1 MTGRSM
7 AQALANPAE
16 TGRTGTFLSEYDR
29 LNAAAGAQ
37 PAWLREL
44 RGRALTRFAELGI
57 PTTREEEWRFTNV
70 SPIAETAFRLAA
82 PANGAALPLLQS
94 IDTTGAE
101 RIVVV
106 NGRYAADLSS
116 LEAQPGVE
124 VGSLAEALAHPDA
137 AIEASFGQVA
147 AFQDRAFVALNT
159 AFAHDGV
166 FIRIRP
172 KTVVERPIH
181 LVFVS
186 APEGHG
192 PVMSHP
198 RVLALVGA
206 GAEVRIVESYVGGAS
221 QVYFANA
228 VAEYVLDE
236 NAVVDHYKNQREST
250 TGFHVGLQAARIG
263 RSGTFLSH
271 AFTLGGQIVR
281 NDAVAILDGEGID
294 CTLNGLYLS
303 DGERLVD
310 NHTMIDHAK
319 PHCGSHELYKGI
331 LAGRSRAVFNG
342 KIIVRPDAQKT
353 DAKQT
358 NRALLLSDAAQ
369 INTKPQL
376 EIFADDVKCTHGAAV
391 GQLDE
396 EALFYLRARG
406 LSASQARDMMIH
418 AFAGDILNRVKIDTL
433 RAQLETELF
442 TQLQRDGVM

>member
-1 MTGRSM
+1 MTPVIP
-7 AQALANPAE
+7 NPADA
-16 TGRTGTFLSEYDR
+16 GRTGTFLLEYDR
-29 LNAAAGAQ
+29 LNAAAAGSQ

-70 SPIAETAFRLAA
+70 APIAETAFRLAA
-82 PANGAALPLLQS
+82 PVNGAAAPLLETV
-94 IDTTGAE
+94 DTAGAQ
-101 RIVVV
+101 RLVVV
-106 NGRYAADLSS
+106 NGRYAPELSS
-116 LEAQPGVE
+116 ADAQPGVE
-124 VGSLAEALAHPDA
+124 AGSLADALNAHGA
-137 AIEASFGQVA
+137 ELEASFGRVA
-147 AFQDRAFVALNT
+147 TLDDRAFVALNT
-159 AFAHDGV
+159 AFTRDGV
-166 FIRIRP
+166 FIRVRP
-172 KTVVERPIH
+172 KTIVERPVH

-186 APEGHG
+186 APSAAE
-192 PVMSHP
+192 PAMSHP

-206 GAEVRIVESYVGGAS
+206 GAQVRIIETYVGATS
-221 QVYFANA
+221 QVYFTNA
-228 VAEYVLDE
+228 VAEFVVGE
-236 NAVVDHYKNQREST
+236 NAVVDHYKDQREST
-250 TGFHVGLQAARIG
+250 TGYHVGLQAARCG
-263 RSGTFLSH
+263 RSSTFLSH

-303 DGERLVD
+303 DGERVVD
-310 NHTMIDHAK
+310 NHTMIDHAQ

-342 KIIVRPDAQKT
+342 KIVVRPDAQKT

-358 NRALLLSDAAQ
+358 NRALLLSDTAQ

-376 EIFADDVKCTHGAAV
+376 EIFADDVKCTHGAAI

-406 LSASQARDMMIH
+406 LSASQARDMLIH
-418 AFAGDILNRVKIDTL
+418 AFAGDILNRVKVDTL
-433 RAQLETELF
+433 RAQLEAALF